1 MNAPTLFTAFNTADR
16 AGEETAAARYRS
28 ARRRHFE
35 ALLLRSF
42 DGMRARS
49 RAA

>member
-1 MNAPTLFTAFNTADR
+1 MNAPTLFTAFNAADR
-16 AGEETAAARYRS
+16 LREEAAARYRS

-42 DGMRARS
+42 QDMRARK

>member
-1 MNAPTLFTAFNTADR
+1 MNAPTLFTAFNAPDR
-16 AGEETAAARYRS
+16 TREEAASRYRS
-28 ARRRHFE
+28 ARRQHFE

-42 DGMRARS
+42 AGMRARK

>member
-1 MNAPTLFTAFNTADR
+1 MNAPTIFTAFNAPDR
-16 AGEETAAARYRS
+16 AREEAAARYRS

-35 ALLLRSF
+35 TLLLRSF

>member
-1 MNAPTLFTAFNTADR
+1 MNAPTLFTAFNAPDR
-16 AGEETAAARYRS
+16 AREDAAARYRG

-42 DGMRARS
+42 AEMRARG